1 MCTRIG
7 VILAIVV
14 GVAMFA
20 ASPVVAQVGASM
32 QTAWGDPDLQG
43 TWSYASLTP
52 LERPTS
58 MAAQEF
64 FTPEQAAERNYAVT
78 LDQPDI
84 PGSVG
89 SYNALW
95 FARGEVQGGELA
107 NLALNIRGRFLH
119 DPGGAMVCP
128 GAVPKWIER

>member
-20 ASPVVAQVGASM
+20 ASPVVAQVSASM

-58 MAAQEF
+58 MAAQ
-64 FTPEQAAERNYAVT
+64 
-78 LDQPDI
+78 
-84 PGSVG
+84 
-89 SYNALW
+89 
-95 FARGEVQGGELA
+95 
-107 NLALNIRGRFLH
+107 
-119 DPGGAMVCP
+119 
-128 GAVPKWIER
+128 